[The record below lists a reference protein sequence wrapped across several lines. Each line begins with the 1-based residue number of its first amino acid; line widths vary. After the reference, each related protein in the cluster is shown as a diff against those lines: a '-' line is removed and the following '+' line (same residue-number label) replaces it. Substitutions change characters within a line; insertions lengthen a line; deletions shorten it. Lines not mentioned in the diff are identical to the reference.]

1 MRKVKAYHF
10 LKDDMCGGY
19 GNEPAWKEGEER
31 SVKGK
36 LVMCV
41 HGYHAS
47 PSFYDAL
54 NYAKGNM
61 ACIVELSGEII
72 KDTDKYVATKRKLIK
87 VVNAEK
93 ILRTWSCDCAERALK
108 KAGVKDGHGW
118 NAIKVARLYNE
129 GKATKDELDAAWGA
143 AWDVA
148 RHAAR
153 AAAWDAARATAWDA
167 RNAARDARDAALAA
181 AWGALAAAWDAAR
194 AARDVAL
201 AAALDV
207 ALAGAWDAARDA
219 ALAEIKW
226 QKRHL
231 KKLLKPLF
239 EEYNPKS

>member
-36 LVMCV
+36 LLMCM

-108 KAGVKDGHGW
+108 KAMVKDGHGW

-181 AWGALAAAWDAAR
+181 AWGARAAAWDAAR
-194 AARDVAL
+194 AAR
-201 AAALDV
+201 
-207 ALAGAWDAARDA
+207 
-219 ALAEIKW
+219 AEIKW